1 MNERRLQSVIGDYIL
16 RIPDYQRGYAW
27 EKEQWDDFLE
37 DIDALVDD
45 SLQSHYTGT
54 IVLYMPGNMQDREIK
69 QYGRRDQYPVAEVID
84 GQQRLTSISLY
95 LAAISRRLTLLGE
108 DCHEEQDKYL
118 YKGGQPRLEL
128 NGEQTRDIYY
138 ELITTAKSDL
148 PTSTSHQD
156 RIVDAYKYFDNHIK
170 ECSKERL
177 EQLLCAITNK
187 MHFSSY
193 VIDDH
198 SEVGM
203 TFELMNS
210 RGKDLTHLE
219 LLKNYLMYWT
229 NRNADEEQKGSIIKA
244 INITWKNV
252 YQNLQRQSE
261 EFQCLRIAWILLC
274 SYVPKEWNGYNGFK
288 RDDIV
293 PIRHFTDART
303 KADVVAFIYEFCNV
317 LSSVSKYYAQVLSSS
332 ESSPLQ
338 TKWLSKIKRAG
349 NIANFLPLIVVAKMQ
364 LEVGKISEPDY
375 IKLLQSIET
384 YSYRV
389 FLWQGRRSNSGLT
402 NFFRWSYELYS
413 ADNVGEKIFTII
425 KSINHL
431 TTYYIS
437 EKDFVEDCNKVAPW
451 YTPAHK
457 RVLKYTLF
465 EYELYLL
472 ESEGKGLSPKIDWDQ
487 IQDSTLEHIL
497 PQTPAEG
504 SQWRAKWSDS
514 DREEYL
520 HDISNIVL
528 TFDNSHYLNFE
539 FDVKKGSAGA
549 GHCYANSDVRQ
560 ERKIAD
566 FADWTVEECKS
577 RKAQLSDW
585 ICGRWGIDSAQSGV
599 TIEPDEEE

>member
-1 MNERRLQSVIGDYIL
+1 MNERRLQSVLGDYIL

-27 EKEQWDDFLE
+27 EEKQWNDFVE

-54 IVLYMPGNMQDREIK
+54 IVLYMPRNVQDREFK
-69 QYGRRDQYPVAEVID
+69 QYGRRDRYPVAEVID

-118 YKGGQPRLEL
+118 YKSGQPRLEL
-128 NGEQTRDIYY
+128 NSEQCRDIYY
-138 ELITTAKSDL
+138 ELITTGKSDL
-148 PTSTSHQD
+148 PTNTSHQN
-156 RIVDAYKYFDNHIK
+156 RIVEAYNHFDNHIK
-170 ECSKERL
+170 ECDQERL

-229 NRNADEEQKGSIIKA
+229 NRNADEDQKGSIIKS
-244 INITWKNV
+244 INLAWKNV
-252 YQNLQRQSE
+252 YNNLQRQNE

-274 SYVPKEWNGYNGFK
+274 SYAPKEWDGYNGFK
-288 RDDIV
+288 RDDII
-293 PIRHFTDART
+293 PIRHFTESRT
-303 KADVVAFIYEFCNV
+303 KADVIDFIYEFTSV
-317 LSSVSKYYAQVLSSS
+317 LSSVSKFYS
-332 ESSPLQ
+332 EVISNDQPSPQ
-338 TKWLSKIKRAG
+338 QAKWLSKIKRAG
-349 NIANFLPLIVVAKMQ
+349 NIANFLPLIVVAKMH
-364 LEVGKISEPDY
+364 LEAGRIPEIDY
-375 IKLLQSIET
+375 INLLKSIET

-413 ADNVGEKIFTII
+413 ADNVGRSLLSII
-425 KSINHL
+425 DSINQL

-437 EKDFVEDCNKVAPW
+437 EKDFVEDCNKVQPW

-472 ESEGKGLSPKIDWDQ
+472 ESQCKGQSPRIDWDQ

-497 PQTPAEG
+497 PQTPAAG
-504 SQWRAKWSDS
+504 SQWRAKWSDE
-514 DREEYL
+514 DREKYV

-528 TFDNSHYLNFE
+528 TFDNSRYLNFE
-539 FDVKKGSAGA
+539 FDVKRGTAGSGY
-549 GHCYANSDVRQ
+549 CYANSNIRQ
-560 ERKIAD
+560 ERKIAE
-566 FADWTVEECKS
+566 FTDWTVEECKR
-577 RKAQLSDW
+577 RKEQLTEW
-585 ICGRWGIDSAQSGV
+585 ICSRWGIADSKSNV
-599 TIEPDEEE
+599 TICIDEEE